1 MACREVRMLIHD
13 FRRHFTNDDQ
23 AHDHSLLCSP
33 VLQKLFFAQALY
45 KSDRVSGSLPDNPL
59 ADFPSYWPGLR

>member
-45 KSDRVSGSLPDNPL
+45 KRKVIASVAACQIIP
-59 ADFPSYWPGLR
+59 